1 MNKINL
7 EQLQLEDTSYKK
19 TYFSIIEALLFVS
32 GDPLHINTISSII
45 ECSLE
50 FTETLMEELAL
61 KYENDKSRGLR
72 IVNTNSEYQM
82 MTKPVNSDH
91 VQKLLKTNIRQ
102 SLSRAALETLAIIA
116 YKQPI
121 TRVEIEEIRGVKSD
135 RAIYTLLEKNLI
147 KESGKK
153 EVLGR
158 PNLYRTTDEFLK
170 HFDFNSLNQLP
181 QLEDLVKDIE
191 ITEEDA
197 LDN

>member
-7 EQLQLEDTSYKK
+7 EQLELEDTSYKK
-19 TYFSIIEALLFVS
+19 TYYSIIEALLFVS

-50 FTETLMEELAL
+50 FTETLMEELAAE
-61 KYENDKSRGLR
+61 YENNKSRGLR

-82 MTKPVNSDH
+82 MTKPVNSEH

-170 HFDFNSLNQLP
+170 HFDFNNLNQLP
-181 QLEDLVKDIE
+181 ELEDLVKDIE
-191 ITEEDA
+191 ITEEEEF
-197 LDN
+197 DN

>member
-1 MNKINL
+1 MNKIDL
-7 EQLQLEDTSYKK
+7 EQIELEDASYKK

-45 ECSLE
+45 ECSVE
-50 FTETLMEELAL
+50 FTETLMEELAA

-82 MTKPVNSDH
+82 MTKPINSDY

-170 HFDFNSLNQLP
+170 HFDFNNLNQLP
-181 QLEDLVKDIE
+181 ELEDLVKDIE
-191 ITEEDA
+191 ITEEDFEV
-197 LDN
+197 